1 VIHLHV
7 TYMKKDLD
15 VQLGR
20 VKASR
25 YRRNVLMALMEG
37 PQCPKEIAAKL
48 GYYDSH
54 VSKTLTELGRDG
66 LAICKNPN
74 ATKGRLYRL
83 TADGK
88 AICAMLSKCDK

>member
-1 VIHLHV
+1 
-7 TYMKKDLD
+7 MKKDLD
-15 VQLGR
+15 VKLGR

-25 YRRNVLMALMEG
+25 YRRNVLTALMEG
-37 PQCPKEIAAKL
+37 PLCPKEISDKV
-48 GYYDSH
+48 GYHASH
-54 VSKTLTELGRDG
+54 VSSILSELGRDG